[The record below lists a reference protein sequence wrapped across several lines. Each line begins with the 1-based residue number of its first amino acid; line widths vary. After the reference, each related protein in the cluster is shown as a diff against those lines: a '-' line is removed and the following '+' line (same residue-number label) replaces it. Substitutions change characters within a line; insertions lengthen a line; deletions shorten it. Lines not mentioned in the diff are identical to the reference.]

1 MDIIA
6 SPFTH
11 IINLSISS
19 GIVPD
24 LMKIARVVPLFK
36 SGDHRLFQNYRPISI
51 IPIFA
56 KLLERVVHKRILDY
70 ININNSCIFFN
81 TQYGFRKKP
90 FNIFSFKTKSKFS
103 FVLRPIYTVRLVVYD
118 SYSGVCDR
126 INTRTNV
133 TFQISPSANEQ

>member
-6 SPFTH
+6 SPPTH

-51 IPIFA
+51 LPIFS
-56 KLLERVVHKRILDY
+56 KLLERVVHKRILDLFFSI
-70 ININNSCIFFN
+70 INMASE
-81 TQYGFRKKP
+81 K
-90 FNIFSFKTKSKFS
+90 NIQH
-103 FVLRPIYTVRLVVYD
+103 L
-118 SYSGVCDR
+118 
-126 INTRTNV
+126 
-133 TFQISPSANEQ
+133 

>member
-1 MDIIA
+1 MSALKDSMDIIA
-6 SPFTH
+6 SPLTH

-51 IPIFA
+51 IPIFS

-70 ININNSCIFFN
+70 ININNSCIFSILN
-81 TQYGFRKKP
+81 MA
-90 FNIFSFKTKSKFS
+90 SEKTHSTS
-103 FVLRPIYTVRLVVYD
+103 
-118 SYSGVCDR
+118 
-126 INTRTNV
+126 
-133 TFQISPSANEQ
+133 